1 MNNENQAVYN
11 VFAFSGGKTNFVHG
25 SSSGFWQ
32 NTGWKQIP
40 ELEWDYSR
48 NLQQYEFSNLMIFL
62 AIMPRNLNFVKSCR
76 NKMLIN
82 LNVHEN
88 KRIIVPDPILCRM
101 NLIFLLFKHK
111 QIKIKNHFIFLM
123 LYLYN
128 LHVSY
133 KFLFSIINLQSYNLL
148 LSRDSDNGL

>member
-1 MNNENQAVYN
+1 M
-11 VFAFSGGKTNFVHG
+11 KTNGLLSRIRFFV
-25 SSSGFWQ
+25 
-32 NTGWKQIP
+32 
-40 ELEWDYSR
+40 E
-48 NLQQYEFSNLMIFL
+48 
-62 AIMPRNLNFVKSCR
+62 
-76 NKMLIN
+76 
-82 LNVHEN
+82 
-88 KRIIVPDPILCRM
+88 RI
-101 NLIFLLFKHK
+101 LIFLLFKHK